1 MNTIVG
7 RILHADSKKKK
18 SPSTSPKISRRRAG
32 DITVL
37 HDTVVLSKVTPRD
50 TVPIQCPIPEPPETT
65 PWCPIQPPETSPD
78 QSGDEEE
85 DIEAAG
91 ARYLR
96 QMSGVRRPTVTE
108 IVTGNES
115 HDDDTDM
122 EGGASEAEEG
132 PWTELTTTRSAEPPE
147 VNDQFDTLKQCWAVA
162 FPDQTVPDFADLTRQ
177 EIDQYLGERRKST
190 EDLKLRLE
198 NAEYCVKYLEYMQYV
213 KSSRGGGVRGE
224 VEAADSVPGS
234 DPVLAR
240 SELRENYSDEEFYS
254 VDDLDRETIR
264 ASLNGESTSESVGT
278 PDQQT
283 EGTPV
288 DTPVEEEQSPMESER
303 DLSVS
308 ESLSPI
314 ERDPFGENKFSETS
328 VRDSMI
334 SLESQ
339 NVGDICDLDEIDLD
353 MDDNNDKDNDVPKN
367 LLTTMTTNDRVS
379 IRIKRTYNIRSQGDR
394 KSMISVDSISSDI
407 PEDEVFESRRKDD
420 VGPDNAINTSG
431 NEDDHHYRMRK
442 LVMEGVLDTE
452 SVYLSCLV
460 VLLKYKKIFEVSGTT
475 SQPVLCA
482 EDCALIF
489 YKVRE
494 LHNIHNDF
502 HKGLQPKVR
511 NYTPQQEVGDSFKLL
526 QCVGERQNYRGSKD
540 QTVNFKVSGSGLE
553 PVSQLPTYED
563 YLKNYERA
571 LQTIDR
577 CRRSNEQF
585 NSVAASVKN
594 GDNHQTLEGLIVRP
608 VERVTRIT
616 LVLQDLLKHTPVS
629 HPDHTSLKE
638 SLETSQA
645 FLDKINKSA
654 FSAQGDK
661 TDGISSPQRH
671 LVKDAFLVELSD
683 GKRKLRHVFLF
694 PDLLICA
701 TQRTTRKIFSR
712 ESMRESYECQ
722 WYIPLGEL
730 MLIAH
735 DVQHIDSSP
744 VPVTSEVD
752 MENHKAKVAEL
763 RKEYRKLKASNS
775 DQPAQRKVV
784 KGIEKVK
791 KRLAEQEAALTLAFP
806 SLPFRVFHK
815 NGKTYTFLMS
825 SGDERAEWK
834 EAITKL
840 QEKYPSR
847 PSLTNYEVQALLNST
862 RVRKV
867 NTVGSLL
874 LNDSDEPALS
884 GSLCVTV
891 QSASGFTEEGR
902 VHCLIEVDSF
912 GHFEHKARTGTCTCT
927 TEASWNEDFDVE
939 LEEAQTL
946 RVSCFWEPPRGGTL
960 KPTQHSPPGGRRSP
974 IQKIAGPRKP
984 SMSHPLHH
992 CGAADIELLKQSLE
1006 DNRRHD
1012 IEVVL
1017 NGKIRICL
1025 KLHHISQAATLK
1037 RQKSMAIKGQKG
1049 MFGVPLGTT
1058 TKIERR
1064 PVPQIVDLCTQEVE
1078 KRGVEEL
1085 GIYRISA
1092 VSSDVQKL
1100 KKAFDT
1106 AFSNPTPT
1114 LSNSMLPQR
1123 DICTGV
1129 MLSETAIQKWI
1140 LLRASREDIRED
1152 FYHLNPH
1159 NINPQDRGKWQAAI
1173 KHQCASASN
1182 PRSTRNNRRCV
1193 GSCDITAECSEPR
1206 GSKDLHHMIQETD
1219 INAVAGVLKLYF
1231 RELPEPLF
1239 TNELYPS
1246 FADSLALA
1254 DPDAKERSMLSLF
1267 HELPEVNHATALHMM
1282 RHLRRVAEKEEVN
1295 KMNINNLSTV
1305 FGPTLLRP
1313 SEANSPSDMSSA
1325 AFVGDVLTQVGVLQY
1340 LLMLPVSEDRRQAL
1354 SSSGS
1359 VDTPM

>member
-65 PWCPIQPPETSPD
+65 PWCPIQPPETSSD

-132 PWTELTTTRSAEPPE
+132 PWTELQTTRSAEPPE

-234 DPVLAR
+234 DPVLTR

-288 DTPVEEEQSPMESER
+288 DTPVEEEQSPMQSER

-353 MDDNNDKDNDVPKN
+353 MDDNNDKDMNDGPKN

-379 IRIKRTYNIRSQGDR
+379 IRIKRTYDIRSQGDR

-407 PEDEVFESRRKDD
+407 PEDEVFESRRKDA

-526 QCVGERQNYRGSKD
+526 
-540 QTVNFKVSGSGLE
+540 
-553 PVSQLPTYED
+553 VSQLPAYED

-775 DQPAQRKVV
+775 DQPAHRKVV

-960 KPTQHSPPGGRRSP
+960 KPNQHSPPGGRRSP
-974 IQKIAGPRKP
+974 IQKIAGPRNP
-984 SMSHPLHH
+984 PCHT
-992 CGAADIELLKQSLE
+992 
-1006 DNRRHD
+1006 RYTT
-1012 IEVVL
+1012 
-1017 NGKIRICL
+1017 IRICL
-1025 KLHHISQAATLK
+1025 KLRHISQAATLK

-1106 AFSNPTPT
+1106 
-1114 LSNSMLPQR
+1114 
-1123 DICTGV
+1123 
-1129 MLSETAIQKWI
+1129 
-1140 LLRASREDIRED
+1140 
-1152 FYHLNPH
+1152 
-1159 NINPQDRGKWQAAI
+1159 
-1173 KHQCASASN
+1173 
-1182 PRSTRNNRRCV
+1182 
-1193 GSCDITAECSEPR
+1193 

-1359 VDTPM
+1359 VDTQM

>member
-1 MNTIVG
+1 MNTMIG
-7 RILHADSKKKK
+7 KILQDSIRKRK
-18 SPSTSPKISRRRAG
+18 SPSTSPKICRRE
-32 DITVL
+32 IKVL
-37 HDTVVLSKVTPRD
+37 HDTVVLSKYSPRD
-50 TVPIQCPIPEPPETT
+50 TVPIQQEHYPEDTA
-65 PWCPIQPPETSPD
+65 ETSD
-78 QSGDEEE
+78 SGDEGEEE
-85 DIEAAG
+85 DVEAAG

-96 QMSGVRRPTVTE
+96 QMSSVRRPTVTE
-108 IVTGNES
+108 IVTGNETES

-132 PWTELTTTRSAEPPE
+132 PWTELKSESPPE
-147 VNDQFDTLKQCWAVA
+147 LTDQFDTLKHCWAVA
-162 FPDQTVPDFADLTRQ
+162 FQHQNVPDFADLSRQ
-177 EIDQYLGERRKST
+177 EIDQHLRESRKST
-190 EDLKLRLE
+190 EDLKVRLE

-213 KSSRGGGVRGE
+213 KSDQGEGVRGE
-224 VEAADSVPGS
+224 GLATGPGS
-234 DPVLAR
+234 ATVRNEVRD
-240 SELRENYSDEEFYS
+240 SDEEFYS
-254 VDDLDRETIR
+254 VDELDREAIKS
-264 ASLNGESTSESVGT
+264 ALNQDSTSESASPT
-278 PDQQT
+278 DQQAEDT
-283 EGTPV
+283 PVHTPV
-288 DTPVEEEQSPMESER
+288 DEEEEEEEQSPMESER
-303 DLSVS
+303 ESVA

-314 ERDPFGENKFSETS
+314 ERDPFGENKFGQTS
-328 VRDSMI
+328 FRDSMI
-334 SLESQ
+334 SVESQ

-353 MDDNNDKDNDVPKN
+353 MDENNDKDNDVPKQ
-367 LLTTMTTNDRVS
+367 LLTMTTNDRVS
-379 IRIKRTYNIRSQGDR
+379 IRIKRNYNIRSLGDR
-394 KSMISVDSISSDI
+394 KSVISVDSISSDI
-407 PEDEVFESRRKDD
+407 PEDEVFESRRKDA
-420 VGPDNAINTSG
+420 VSPDNGVNTLNTSG

-452 SVYLSCLV
+452 SVYLSCLD

-502 HKGLQPKVR
+502 HKGLQPKIR
-511 NYTPQQEVGDSFKLL
+511 NFTPQQEVGDSFKLL
-526 QCVGERQNYRGSKD
+526 
-540 QTVNFKVSGSGLE
+540 
-553 PVSQLPTYED
+553 VSQLPAYED

-571 LQTIDR
+571 LQTIER

-594 GDNHQTLEGLIVRP
+594 GDNHQTLEALIVRP

-629 HPDHTSLKE
+629 HPDHTPLKE
-638 SLETSQA
+638 SLETSQV

-661 TDGISSPQRH
+661 TDGISGPHRQ

-775 DQPAQRKVV
+775 DHPAQRKVA

-834 EAITKL
+834 EVITKL
-840 QEKYPSR
+840 QEKC
-847 PSLTNYEVQALLNST
+847 
-862 RVRKV
+862 
-867 NTVGSLL
+867 
-874 LNDSDEPALS
+874 DEPALS

-912 GHFEHKARTGTCTCT
+912 GHFEHKAKTGTCSCT

-946 RVSCFWEPPRGGTL
+946 RVSCYWEPPRGGSL
-960 KPTQHSPPGGRRSP
+960 KPNQQSPQGGRRSP
-974 IQKIAGPRKP
+974 IQKIGGYRN
-984 SMSHPLHH
+984 HP
-992 CGAADIELLKQSLE
+992 CPTPFTT
-1006 DNRRHD
+1006 
-1012 IEVVL
+1012 
-1017 NGKIRICL
+1017 IRICL
-1025 KLHHISQAATLK
+1025 KLRHISQAATLK

-1064 PVPQIVDLCTQEVE
+1064 PIPQIVELCTQEVE

-1106 AFSNPTPT
+1106 
-1114 LSNSMLPQR
+1114 
-1123 DICTGV
+1123 
-1129 MLSETAIQKWI
+1129 
-1140 LLRASREDIRED
+1140 
-1152 FYHLNPH
+1152 
-1159 NINPQDRGKWQAAI
+1159 
-1173 KHQCASASN
+1173 
-1182 PRSTRNNRRCV
+1182 
-1193 GSCDITAECSEPR
+1193 
-1206 GSKDLHHMIQETD
+1206 GSKDLHHMLQETD

-1239 TNELYPS
+1239 TNELYHS

-1295 KMNINNLSTV
+1295 KMNVNNLSTV

-1313 SEANSPSDMSSA
+1313 SETNSPSEMSSA

-1340 LLMLPVSEDRRQAL
+1340 LLMLPLSEDRRQAL

-1359 VDTPM
+1359 VDTPIEN

>member
-1 MNTIVG
+1 M
-7 RILHADSKKKK
+7 
-18 SPSTSPKISRRRAG
+18 
-32 DITVL
+32 
-37 HDTVVLSKVTPRD
+37 
-50 TVPIQCPIPEPPETT
+50 
-65 PWCPIQPPETSPD
+65 QP
-78 QSGDEEE
+78 
-85 DIEAAG
+85 
-91 ARYLR
+91 
-96 QMSGVRRPTVTE
+96 
-108 IVTGNES
+108 
-115 HDDDTDM
+115 DM
-122 EGGASEAEEG
+122 EGGASEGGEG
-132 PWTELTTTRSAEPPE
+132 PWTELSTKSVDPPE
-147 VNDQFDTLKQCWAVA
+147 VTDQFDTLKHCWAVA
-162 FPDQTVPDFADLTRQ
+162 FHHQNVPDFADLSRQ
-177 EIDQYLGERRKST
+177 EIEKHLSESRKSA
-190 EDLKLRLE
+190 EDLKVRLE

-213 KSSRGGGVRGE
+213 KGDRGGVRGE
-224 VEAADSVPGS
+224 GEGTAPGPGS
-234 DPVLAR
+234 DTAWN
-240 SELRENYSDEEFYS
+240 ELKDSDEEFYS
-254 VDDLDRETIR
+254 VDDLDRESFR
-264 ASLNGESTSESVGT
+264 AALNEESTSESVSPTDQHTEDT
-278 PDQQT
+278 PVH
-283 EGTPV
+283 TPV
-288 DTPVEEEQSPMESER
+288 DEEEQSPMESER
-303 DLSVS
+303 ELSVS

-314 ERDPFGENKFSETS
+314 ERDPFGESRFSELS

-334 SLESQ
+334 SVGSQ

-353 MDDNNDKDNDVPKN
+353 MDENNDKNKDAPKQLE
-367 LLTTMTTNDRVS
+367 LLTMTTNDRVS
-379 IRIKRTYNIRSQGDR
+379 IRIKRNYDIKSLGDR
-394 KSMISVDSISSDI
+394 KSVMSVDSISSDI
-407 PEDEVFESRRKDD
+407 PEDEVFESRRKVAVSPDD
-420 VGPDNAINTSG
+420 GVNTLNTSG

-452 SVYLSCLV
+452 SVYLSCLD

-502 HKGLQPKVR
+502 HKGLQPKIR
-511 NYTPQQEVGDSFKLL
+511 DFTIQQEVGDSFKLL
-526 QCVGERQNYRGSKD
+526 
-540 QTVNFKVSGSGLE
+540 
-553 PVSQLPTYED
+553 VSQLPTYEE
-563 YLKNYERA
+563 YLKNYEGA
-571 LQTIDR
+571 LQTIER

-594 GDNHQTLEGLIVRP
+594 GDNHQTLEALIVRP

-616 LVLQDLLKHTPVS
+616 LVLQDLLKHTPVT
-629 HPDHTSLKE
+629 HPDHISLKE

-661 TDGISSPQRH
+661 TDGISSPHRQ

-775 DQPAQRKVV
+775 DHPAQRKVV

-946 RVSCFWEPPRGGTL
+946 RVSCFWEPPRGGSL
-960 KPTQHSPPGGRRSP
+960 KPNQHSPQTGRKSP

-984 SMSHPLHH
+984 SMSHPLHR
-992 CGAADIELLKQSLE
+992 CGSADIELLKQSLE
-1006 DNRRHD
+1006 DNRRHP

-1025 KLHHISQAATLK
+1025 KLRHISQAATLK

-1064 PVPQIVDLCTQEVE
+1064 PIPQIVDLCTQEVE

-1100 KKAFDT
+1100 KKAF
-1106 AFSNPTPT
+1106 
-1114 LSNSMLPQR
+1114 
-1123 DICTGV
+1123 
-1129 MLSETAIQKWI
+1129 ET
-1140 LLRASREDIRED
+1140 
-1152 FYHLNPH
+1152 
-1159 NINPQDRGKWQAAI
+1159 
-1173 KHQCASASN
+1173 
-1182 PRSTRNNRRCV
+1182 
-1193 GSCDITAECSEPR
+1193 
-1206 GSKDLHHMIQETD
+1206 GSKDLHHMLQETD

-1239 TNELYPS
+1239 TNELYHS

-1282 RHLRRVAEKEEVN
+1282 RHLRRVAEKQEVN

-1313 SEANSPSDMSSA
+1313 SETNSPMEMSSA

-1340 LLMLPVSEDRRQAL
+1340 LLQLPVSEDRRQAL